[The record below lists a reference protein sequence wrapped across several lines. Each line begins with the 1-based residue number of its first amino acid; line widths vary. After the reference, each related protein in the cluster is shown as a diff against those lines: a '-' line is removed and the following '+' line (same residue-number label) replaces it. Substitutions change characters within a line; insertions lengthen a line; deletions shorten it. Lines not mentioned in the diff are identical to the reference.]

1 MKKFT
6 KVLALALVLVM
17 AICSFT
23 ACGSDE
29 DKVEKTVKDF
39 LDAMIANDEDKA
51 LSYCDGRNVESQV
64 EYALEEYGRQWRDVE
79 YGDEVVV
86 VIDEDGEAEV
96 EIDCFHD
103 EDQEKLTFIL
113 ERIDGKWKIV
123 DN

>member
-1 MKKFT
+1 
-6 KVLALALVLVM
+6 
-17 AICSFT
+17 
-23 ACGSDE
+23 
-29 DKVEKTVKDF
+29 
-39 LDAMIANDEDKA
+39 
-51 LSYCDGRNVESQV
+51 
-64 EYALEEYGRQWRDVE
+64 
-79 YGDEVVV
+79 VVV